1 MAQTGTMGGSLTIA
15 ANGPRLRALRR
26 DRKLKQLEVEKEA
39 GLPRLRLTQYE
50 ASKPA
55 PIEHLLKLGRFF
67 GCEGRELA
75 DPEALRINKSLLLDL
90 VEFHG
95 ATLVYG
101 NGADL
106 SAPAEPS
113 NGVEASTE

>member
-1 MAQTGTMGGSLTIA
+1 MAQTGKMGGSLTIK
-15 ANGPRLRALRR
+15 ANGPRLRALRK
-26 DRKLKQLEVEKEA
+26 DRRLKQLEVEHEL
-39 GLPRLRLTQYE
+39 GIPRMRLTQYE

-75 DPEALRINKSLLLDL
+75 DPEALRINKSLMVDL

-101 NGADL
+101 NPEDLKPVSANGAGEVH
-106 SAPAEPS
+106 A
-113 NGVEASTE
+113 